1 MMIFAATLGATFM
14 LLAGMALLVYF
25 LMRKSHLQEV
35 QKRSRVVTDV
45 KAFPR
50 SRPTWQTTD
59 QGVELAEVVR
69 DLSGQLTTKMIVL
82 EQLLADSEKQIERME
97 KLLAKME
104 AVSKD

>member
-1 MMIFAATLGATFM
+1 MTIFAATLGATFM

-25 LMRKSHLQEV
+25 LVRKSHLQEI
-35 QKRSRVVTDV
+35 QQRSRVVSDV
-45 KAFPR
+45 KSFPR
-50 SRPTWQTTD
+50 SKPTWQTTD
-59 QGVELAEVVR
+59 QGVEMAEVAR

-104 AVSKD
+104 AVSKE